1 MKLTLSSSEI
11 KDFDRRAGSPRE
23 IIVHLNHSR
32 PTHIKF
38 PPSLTFIF
46 VGHGT
51 ELQVDFTSR
60 MVSLFLKV
68 RLLSNQN
75 SYLYRP
81 KT

>member
-1 MKLTLSSSEI
+1 MKLTLCSSEI

-46 VGHGT
+46 VGLGKYGA
-51 ELQVDFTSR
+51 S
-60 MVSLFLKV
+60 SALFFK
-68 RLLSNQN
+68 NGK
-75 SYLYRP
+75 P
-81 KT
+81 IP